1 MVYCEAFQRLGMVKH
16 FICVS
21 DSQWETIQK
30 LVNWSPPP
38 QRGVPRAD
46 FRKIWNS
53 ILFILTRGCRWADL
67 PKNPDLYCSKST
79 AHRWLI
85 ILKKANVFDKVLS
98 GLLQAGIAEKKID
111 LSQVAIDGSFSPRAW
126 WRQRS

>member
-1 MVYCEAFQRLGMVKH
+1 MGKH
-16 FICVS
+16 FVCLS

-30 LVNWSPPP
+30 LVDWVPPL
-38 QRGVPRAD
+38 QRGVARTD

-53 ILFILTRGCRWADL
+53 IFFILTRGCRWVDI

-85 ILKKANVFDKVLS
+85 ILKKANVFDRVLS
-98 GLLQAGIAEKKID
+98 GLLQAGIAEKKN
-111 LSQVAIDGSFSPRAW
+111 
-126 WRQRS
+126 

>member
-1 MVYCEAFQRLGMVKH
+1 MAKH
-16 FICVS
+16 FTHLS
-21 DSQWETIQK
+21 DSQWETIET
-30 LVNWSPPP
+30 LVNWSPPL

-53 ILFILTRGCRWADL
+53 ILFVLTRGCRWIDI
-67 PKNPDLYCSKST
+67 PSNSNLYCSKST

-85 ILKKANVFDKVLS
+85 ILKKAHVFDRVLS
-98 GLLQAGIAEKKID
+98 GLLQAGIAQKKVD
-111 LSQVAIDGSFSPRAW
+111 LSQVAIDGSFSLRTW

>member
-1 MVYCEAFQRLGMVKH
+1 MAKY
-16 FICVS
+16 FICLS
-21 DSQWETIQK
+21 DSQWATIQK
-30 LVNWSPPP
+30 LVNWVPPP
-38 QRGVPRAD
+38 QRGVPRTD

-53 ILFILTRGCRWADL
+53 ILFILTRGCRWVDI

-85 ILKKANVFDKVLS
+85 ILKKAHVFDRVLS

-111 LSQVAIDGSFSPRAW
+111 LSQVAIDGSFSPRTW
-126 WRQRS
+126 WRQRD

>member
-1 MVYCEAFQRLGMVKH
+1 MAKH
-16 FICVS
+16 FICLS
-21 DSQWETIQK
+21 DSQWATIQK
-30 LVNWSPPP
+30 LVNWVPPP
-38 QRGVPRAD
+38 QRGVPR
-46 FRKIWNS
+46 WNS
-53 ILFILTRGCRWADL
+53 ILFILTRGCRWVDI

-85 ILKKANVFDKVLS
+85 ILKKAHVFDRVLS

-126 WRQRS
+126 WRQRG

>member
-1 MVYCEAFQRLGMVKH
+1 MQKH
-16 FICVS
+16 FLSLS
-21 DSQWETIQK
+21 DSQWETIK
-30 LVNWSPPP
+30 GLMTSWSPPP

-53 ILFILTRGCRWADL
+53 ILFILTRGCRWIDI

-85 ILKKANVFDKVLS
+85 ILKKAHVFDRVLS
-98 GLLQAGIAEKKID
+98 GLLQAGISENKVD
-111 LSQVAIDGSFSPRAW
+111 LSQIAIDGSFSPWAR
-126 WRQRS
+126 WRERS